1 MISVGPNSGL
11 GLWFY
16 PIFYGLGLAFGL
28 SGLMAAA
35 QFGAPPDAM

>member
-1 MISVGPNSGL
+1 MISIKTSSYL
-11 GLWFY
+11 GLWFF

-28 SGLMAAA
+28 TGLMAAA